1 MADSLGYS
9 RRVSVSVK
17 GVVKGFLY
25 DLYTRRLRA
34 QVLDGTPPRHVGM
47 IIDGNRRWAR
57 LHDSRSVAEGHRA
70 GAERMH
76 EFLGWCDEAGVEVV
90 TLYLLSTDNLSNRND
105 RELVDLV
112 GIIADLAADLAV
124 VPHWRIHHLG
134 DAGQLP
140 AELRTA
146 LQAAVDS
153 TVSNQGLHI
162 NLAVGYGGRHEITE
176 AVRDIIRE
184 HEERGLG
191 IDTLADDI
199 TLDNIASHLYTAGQ
213 PDLDLVIRTS
223 GEQRISDF
231 MLWQSAHSE
240 LYFMEAL
247 GPDLREIDVL
257 RALRDYA
264 RRQRRYGA

>member
-1 MADSLGYS
+1 M
-9 RRVSVSVK
+9 SVR

-25 DLYTRRLRA
+25 NLYSRRLRTQLQGA
-34 QVLDGTPPRHVGM
+34 TPPRHVGM
-47 IIDGNRRWAR
+47 IIDGNRRWAKLQER
-57 LHDSRSVAEGHRA
+57 ATVAEGHRA

-76 EFLGWCDEAGVEVV
+76 EFLGWCDQAGVEVV
-90 TLYLLSTDNLSNRND
+90 TLYLLSTDNLSNRHD
-105 RELVDLV
+105 AELGDLV
-112 GIIADLAADLAV
+112 GIIADLAADLAE
-124 VPHWRIHHLG
+124 VPDWRIHHLG
-134 DAGQLP
+134 DASQLP
-140 AELRTA
+140 TELASA
-146 LQAAVDS
+146 LGAAVES
-153 TVSNQGLHI
+153 TAGNSGLHI

-184 HEERGLG
+184 HEDRGLG

-199 TLDNIASHLYTAGQ
+199 TLDNIADHLYTAGQ

-231 MLWQSAHSE
+231 RLWQSAHSE
-240 LYFMEAL
+240 LYFVEAL

>member
-1 MADSLGYS
+1 M
-9 RRVSVSVK
+9 SVR

-25 DLYTRRLRA
+25 NLYSRRLRRQLQGA
-34 QVLDGTPPRHVGM
+34 TPPRHVGM
-47 IIDGNRRWAR
+47 IIDGNRRWAKLQER
-57 LHDSRSVAEGHRA
+57 ATVAEGHRA

-90 TLYLLSTDNLSNRND
+90 TLYLLSTDNLSNRHD
-105 RELVDLV
+105 AELGDLV
-112 GIIADLAADLAV
+112 GIIADLAADLAE
-124 VPHWRIHHLG
+124 VPDWRIHHLG
-134 DAGQLP
+134 DESQLP
-140 AELRTA
+140 ADLASA
-146 LQAAVDS
+146 LGAAVES
-153 TVSNQGLHI
+153 TAGNSGLHI

-199 TLDNIASHLYTAGQ
+199 TLDNIADHLYTAGQ

-240 LYFMEAL
+240 LYFVEAL

>member
-1 MADSLGYS
+1 MT
-9 RRVSVSVK
+9 VSAK

-25 DLYTRRLRA
+25 SLYTRRLRS
-34 QVLDGTPPRHVGM
+34 QVHRANPPRHVGM
-47 IIDGNRRWAR
+47 IIDGNRRWAK
-57 LHDSRSVAEGHRA
+57 LQEGISVAEGHRA

-76 EFLGWCDEAGVEVV
+76 EFLGWCDESGVEVV
-90 TLYLLSTDNLSNRND
+90 TLYLLSTDNLTNRNST
-105 RELVDLV
+105 ELNDLV
-112 GIIADLAADLAV
+112 GIIADLAADLSV
-124 VPHWRIHHLG
+124 VPDWRVHHLG
-134 DAGQLP
+134 DASALP
-140 AELRTA
+140 AELREALESAAQSTA
-146 LQAAVDS
+146 AN
-153 TVSNQGLHI
+153 TGLHI

-199 TLDNIASHLYTAGQ
+199 TLDNISAHLYTAGQ

-240 LYFMEAL
+240 LYFVEAL

-257 RALRDYA
+257 RALRDYS
-264 RRQRRYGA
+264 RRQRRFGA

>member
-1 MADSLGYS
+1 M
-9 RRVSVSVK
+9 SVK

-25 DLYTRRLRA
+25 DLYARRLRT
-34 QVLDGTPPRHVGM
+34 QVHRQKPPRHVGM
-47 IIDGNRRWAR
+47 IIDGNRRWAK
-57 LHDSRSVAEGHRA
+57 LQDAKSVAEGHRA

-90 TLYLLSTDNLSNRND
+90 TLYLLSTDNLSNRHNA
-105 RELVDLV
+105 ELEDLV
-112 GIIADLAADLAV
+112 GIIADLAADLSE
-124 VPHWRIHHLG
+124 VPDWRIHHLG
-134 DAGQLP
+134 DSSQLP
-140 AELRTA
+140 HDLAVALKTAE
-146 LQAAVDS
+146 VS
-153 TVSNQGLHI
+153 TVNNSGLHI

-199 TLDNIASHLYTAGQ
+199 TLDNIADHLYTAGQ

-240 LYFMEAL
+240 LYFVEAL

>member
-1 MADSLGYS
+1 MNE
-9 RRVSVSVK
+9 
-17 GVVKGFLY
+17 
-25 DLYTRRLRA
+25 RA
-34 QVLDGTPPRHVGM
+34 T
-47 IIDGNRRWAR
+47 
-57 LHDSRSVAEGHRA
+57 VAEGHRA

-90 TLYLLSTDNLSNRND
+90 TLYLLSTDNLTSRHD
-105 RELVDLV
+105 SELGDLV
-112 GIIADLAADLAV
+112 GIIADLAADLSE
-124 VPHWRIHHLG
+124 VPDWRIHHLG
-134 DAGQLP
+134 DASQLP
-140 AELRTA
+140 AELAGA
-146 LQAAVDS
+146 LGAAVHA
-153 TVSNQGLHI
+153 TAGNTGLHI

-199 TLDNIASHLYTAGQ
+199 TLDNIADHLYTAGQ

-240 LYFMEAL
+240 LYFVEAL

>member
-1 MADSLGYS
+1 M
-9 RRVSVSVK
+9 SVSVK

-25 DLYTRRLRA
+25 DLYARRLRR
-34 QVLDGTPPRHVGM
+34 QVLASTPPRHVGM
-47 IIDGNRRWAR
+47 IIDGNRRWAK
-57 LHDSRSVAEGHRA
+57 LQVAATVAEGHRA

-76 EFLGWCDEAGVEVV
+76 EFLGWCDEMGVEVV
-90 TLYLLSTDNLSNRND
+90 TLYLLSTDNLSNRHD
-105 RELVDLV
+105 GELTDLV
-112 GIIADLAADLAV
+112 GIIADLAADLSE
-124 VPHWRIHHLG
+124 VPDWRIHHLG
-134 DAGQLP
+134 DASQLP
-140 AELRTA
+140 DELAVALTA
-146 LQAAVDS
+146 ATDATAGNS
-153 TVSNQGLHI
+153 GLHV

-184 HEERGLG
+184 HEELGRG

-199 TLDNIASHLYTAGQ
+199 TLDNISSHLYTAGQ

-240 LYFMEAL
+240 LYFVEAL